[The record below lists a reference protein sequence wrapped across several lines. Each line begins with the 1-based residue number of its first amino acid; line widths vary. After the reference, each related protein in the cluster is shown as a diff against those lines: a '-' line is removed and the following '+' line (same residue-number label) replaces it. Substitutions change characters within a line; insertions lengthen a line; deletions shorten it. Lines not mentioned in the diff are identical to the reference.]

1 MFEEYTYE
9 YILNEML
16 SRISDTLDKREGSV
30 IYNALAPAA
39 MAINEQYKK
48 LSTLVSLIWPDTA
61 TGEYLDKFVNQFGI
75 ERNKATYAIKKG
87 TFYDNENQLIDIEI
101 GKRFSINGIIYAVY
115 EKISD
120 GIFQMQCKT
129 SGIIGNSQYG
139 NLLPIDYV
147 QNLSVA
153 ELSDILVPGDE
164 EETDEEL
171 RSRFYSSVNSVAFG
185 GNIADYKEKVKS
197 IDGVGAVKV
206 IPTWNGGGTVK
217 LIVLD
222 SSLNVPSETLLQNIQ
237 NAVGEDGDGIAPIGH
252 IVTTVSATK
261 VDLSISTDITLAE
274 NVAEETIKT
283 AIENAI
289 NEYLYEVKENWG
301 NSTSLTVRIAH
312 IESRILNVEGV
323 IDIANTKINNNTD
336 NIILTNEQ
344 IPYLSEV
351 VFNE

>member
-1 MFEEYTYE
+1 MFAEYTYE

-61 TGEYLDKFVNQFGI
+61 TGEYLAKFVNQFGI

-120 GIFQMQCKT
+120 GIFQMQCET

-185 GNIADYKEKVKS
+185 GNIADYKEKVKL

-237 NAVGEDGDGIAPIGH
+237 NAVGEDGDGIAPIR
-252 IVTTVSATK
+252 TCCN
-261 VDLSISTDITLAE
+261 DSISD
-274 NVAEETIKT
+274 K
-283 AIENAI
+283 
-289 NEYLYEVKENWG
+289 
-301 NSTSLTVRIAH
+301 S
-312 IESRILNVEGV
+312 
-323 IDIANTKINNNTD
+323 
-336 NIILTNEQ
+336 
-344 IPYLSEV
+344 
-351 VFNE
+351 